1 MQRILPMLSFGH
13 AAEAT
18 LNVSTLE
25 TDNSVPNLELSSSA
39 PVLRTSS
46 IAVVGAGNSARALSA
61 YLSQMGH
68 AVSLLTRTSGKI
80 PKIFERRSIVATG
93 KIEGEFKLV
102 DVATQPAVIIPA
114 NEIIFVAT
122 VTGAYPDVARS
133 IAPYLNSKHK
143 VILFSGK
150 LGGVL
155 EFAKVLADCGAPDIP
170 VLETDAL
177 FACRAQE
184 DESIWVR
191 GHKQWTLYSAQD
203 RSTTL
208 EHREMIE
215 SFFPGLS
222 AAKNIIE
229 RGLTD
234 FGAAAHAPIVIA
246 NMNRVDRAEP
256 FLFYY
261 EGLTERT
268 VAILENIEAEFRQV
282 VEAYGGNLIPMKDLL
297 FRYYG
302 CQDNSTLLS
311 AMQTVPNYRHSQA
324 PASLDHRFLIED
336 VSCTL
341 VPTQQ
346 FARLAGLD
354 TPVIDAVITFACLLS
369 GVDCR
374 KSGRSLLSYGLS
386 KFNYDQ
392 VNSHLNK

>member
-1 MQRILPMLSFGH
+1 MLSFSQV
-13 AAEAT
+13 AEAT
-18 LNVSTLE
+18 LI
-25 TDNSVPNLELSSSA
+25 A
-39 PVLRTSS
+39 PVLETRS
-46 IAVVGAGNSARALSA
+46 IAVIGAGNSARALSA
-61 YLSQMGH
+61 YLSQLGH
-68 AVSLLTRTSGKI
+68 DVSLLTRTVAKI
-80 PKIFERRSIVATG
+80 PNIFERRTVVATG
-93 KIEGEFKLV
+93 KVNGEFKLANVGTDV
-102 DVATQPAVIIPA
+102 DSIISD

-122 VTGAYPDVARS
+122 VAGAYPDVART

-155 EFAKVLADCGAPDIP
+155 EFSKILSECGAPEIP

-177 FACRAQE
+177 FACRSQD
-184 DESIWVR
+184 DESIWIR

-208 EHREMIE
+208 EFRDLIE
-215 SFFPGLS
+215 SFFPGLG
-222 AAKNIIE
+222 AAKNVVE

-246 NMNRVDRAEP
+246 NMNKIDRAEP

-268 VAILENIEAEFRQV
+268 VAILENIEEEFRAV
-282 VEAYGGNLIPMKDLL
+282 AEAYGGTLIPMKDLL

-302 CQDNSTLLS
+302 CEDRSTLLT
-311 AMQTVPNYRHSQA
+311 AMQTVPNYKHSQA
-324 PASLDHRFLIED
+324 PATLEHRFLIED

-341 VPTQQ
+341 VPAQQ
-346 FARLAGLD
+346 FARLAGVE
-354 TPVIDAVITFACLLS
+354 TPVIDAVVTFACILS

-374 KSGRSLLSYGLS
+374 KVGRSLSKYGLANL
-386 KFNYDQ
+386 NYDQ
-392 VNSHLNK
+392 VHTRLNK